1 MSRRRAL
8 LASTQSQNGG
18 GKLIKFIINEGFK
31 PSYPVEYIAE
41 EGMTWEQWV
50 NSSYNTSG
58 YKLKDLGFR
67 IVVVDNS
74 GESWVSMGG
83 GSVASIDII
92 DADGEYLLG

>member
-18 GKLIKFIINEGFK
+18 GLIKFIINEGFK

-58 YKLKDLGFR
+58 YKLEDLGFR
-67 IVVVDNS
+67 IIVMDNS
-74 GESWVSMGG
+74 GEFFVTIGG
-83 GSVASIDII
+83 GSVSAIDII
-92 DADGEYLLG
+92 DANVEYSWG